1 MVQEKE
7 AYRSKFGWKAAN
19 EYEEDESVSD
29 SADEKDI
36 FRSERRVE
44 RQVGASQ
51 KKQIIAWTETRH
63 VDMHTTIFFMKIQD
77 ISYCKAGRS

>member
-1 MVQEKE
+1 MVQEEE

-19 EYEEDESVSD
+19 EYEEDESASD
-29 SADEKDI
+29 SADEKYV

-51 KKQIIAWTETRH
+51 KKQR
-63 VDMHTTIFFMKIQD
+63 DNCMD
-77 ISYCKAGRS
+77 